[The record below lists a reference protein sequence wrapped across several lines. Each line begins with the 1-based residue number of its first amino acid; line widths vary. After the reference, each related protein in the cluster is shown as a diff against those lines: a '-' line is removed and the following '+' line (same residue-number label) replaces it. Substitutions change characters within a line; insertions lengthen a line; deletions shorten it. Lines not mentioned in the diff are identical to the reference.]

1 MAHRLPLV
9 LSLKPFLEIL
19 SFNMDLRSDYPFW
32 LLDKGIIHSYPS
44 LLEDART
51 DIVIMGA
58 GISGALAAWHL
69 CHAGFKTV
77 VVDKRH
83 VGMGST
89 AASTALLQYEIDVP
103 LTELI
108 AKRGERDAVQSYL
121 LCLKAI
127 SDLENICGHWPEAA
141 FVKKPSLQY
150 ASYKKDVQGL
160 REEFKLRRKYGIML
174 QWLDKTAIRDKY
186 GFEKEAAI
194 LSRDAAEVKAYNLTH
209 ALLRRCRQMGIEV
222 YDHTEITHFQENKR
236 GVELITEQ
244 GKKIKARKLV
254 IACGYESARYIPKK
268 IQNLRST
275 YAIISEPGNRSD
287 YWYHNSLIWET
298 AQPYL
303 YLRTTEDNRILV
315 GGKDEN
321 FSDPRLRDKILPAKA
336 KALELEFKKLFPAI
350 HFRTD
355 FKWAGTFASTK
366 DGLPYIGCLPF
377 KPHTYFA
384 LGLGGNGITFSI
396 IAAQIITRLALGL
409 QDDDVHLFDFNRS

>member
-1 MAHRLPLV
+1 
-9 LSLKPFLEIL
+9 
-19 SFNMDLRSDYPFW
+19 MDLRSDYPFW

-44 LLEDART
+44 LLKDIKT

-77 VVDKRH
+77 IVDKRH

-89 AASTALLQYEIDVP
+89 AASTALLQYEIDTP

-108 AKRGERDAVQSYL
+108 SKRGEPDAVKSYL

-127 SDLENICGHWPEAA
+127 DDLEKICGHWPEVA
-141 FVKKPSLQY
+141 FTRRPSLQY
-150 ASYKKDVQGL
+150 ASYKKDVPTL
-160 REEFKLRRKYGIML
+160 RKEYELRKQYGIAM
-174 QWLDKTAIRDKY
+174 QWLDKKAVTNMF
-186 GFEKEAAI
+186 GFKKDAAI
-194 LSRDAAEVKAYNLTH
+194 LSRDAAEVKAYSLTH
-209 ALLRRCRQMGIEV
+209 ALLHRCLSLGLEV
-222 YDHTEITHFQENKR
+222 YDHTAITNFQENR
-236 GVELITEQ
+236 QGVELVTDE

-254 IACGYESARYIPKK
+254 IACGYESARYIPQKV
-268 IQNLRST
+268 QTLQST
-275 YAIISEPGNRSD
+275 YAIVSEPCNTNHH
-287 YWYHNSLIWET
+287 WHHNALIWET
-298 AQPYL
+298 AHPYL

-315 GGKDEN
+315 GGKDDD
-321 FSDPRLRDKILPAKA
+321 FSDPRRRDKALPAKA
-336 KALELEFKKLFPAI
+336 KALEQAFKKLFPAI

-366 DGLPYIGCLPF
+366 DGLPYIGCLPR

-396 IAAQIITRLALGL
+396 IAAQIITRLALGVP
-409 QDDDVHLFDFNRS
+409 DNDARLFGFDRQ